1 MHIQF
6 EELARQFEPLI
17 KSQINALG
25 VYSHFDEYYQAGLI
39 GLWEASLRFEEGKG
53 EFAPFAYRT
62 VRGRMLEQLK
72 KEMKFKTVHVGFSLE
87 LVETIPYE
95 GGVLPLE
102 QEVLDIYLSHLTAKQ
117 KIWVV
122 KKLFYQMKETE
133 IADEEGVSLTAVKS
147 WRRQALAKLRMLQAE
162 NIF

>member
-1 MHIQF
+1 M
-6 EELARQFEPLI
+6 
-17 KSQINALG
+17 
-25 VYSHFDEYYQAGLI
+25 
-39 GLWEASLRFEEGKG
+39 
-53 EFAPFAYRT
+53 

-72 KEMKFKTVHVGFSLE
+72 KEIKFKAVHVGLSLE

-102 QEVLDIYLSHLTAKQ
+102 KEVLDLYLSHLTAKQ
-117 KIWVV
+117 RTWVV

-133 IADEEGVSLTAVKS
+133 IAEEEGVSITAVKS